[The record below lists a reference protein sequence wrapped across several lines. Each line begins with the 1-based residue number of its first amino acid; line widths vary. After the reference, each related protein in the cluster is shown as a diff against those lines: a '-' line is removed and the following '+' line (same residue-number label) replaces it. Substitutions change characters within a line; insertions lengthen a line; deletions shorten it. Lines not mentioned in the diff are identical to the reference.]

1 MSAAPPLGS
10 HRVTP
15 PAVHRRS
22 AALRAWWAS
31 LRADALDAWMSPMV
45 RKGTMGAMAITVGS
59 FTPAFLPTDSH
70 VLDVLGMP
78 WMASL
83 PWRIVATALVLVGV
97 ALLLEAWL
105 RLRPRSGSAPLPA
118 VIWALWSLPLLV
130 APPLFSRDAYSY
142 AAQGHM
148 VEMSWDPYSVGPFY
162 SPGSF
167 MDQVD
172 PMWLFT
178 PAPYGPLALQA
189 QHLVVT
195 ATGGHAFLAAIGMRV
210 WGLLAV
216 AIIAYAL
223 PRLAENVGVSR
234 NHAIWLG
241 VLNPLVILHLVGG
254 AHNDAIMIA
263 LSCLA
268 LLLAS
273 QGRLG
278 WAVVAVAAAA
288 GFKQTGVLTLIGVAG
303 LALQFRHP
311 LGTSQR
317 VYLATVARSGVAA
330 FVVFAG
336 LTQLSGL
343 GWGWVPNLSVPVSL
357 RSMLSPPTFVGSVL
371 EGVLT
376 VFGLPEQWRSIP
388 LHAMQGL
395 GVLVAVAAIV
405 YLTWRYGRTKPMVA
419 VTGAYI
425 ALCLGSPVIHPWYT
439 LWGLVLLG
447 ATRARPRVVTVAVW
461 VTIFLLGYS
470 AMDAAVSSGL
480 LAMGL
485 TAVAIV
491 AWRWRRALHSGAFTA
506 ADARTSKERADHPH
520 TPLHLDRPIL
530 RVQ

>member
-1 MSAAPPLGS
+1 M
-10 HRVTP
+10 VQ
-15 PAVHRRS
+15 RRGT
-22 AALRAWWAS
+22 ALLAWWAGV
-31 LRADALDAWMSPMV
+31 RADALDAWMSPMV
-45 RKGTMGAMAITVGS
+45 RKGSLGAMAITIGS

-83 PWRIVATALVLVGV
+83 PWRIVATGLVLLGV

-105 RLRPRSGSAPLPA
+105 RLRPRSSNAPLPA
-118 VIWALWSLPLLV
+118 VISALWSLPLLI

-142 AAQGHM
+142 AAQGHI

-216 AIIAYAL
+216 ALIAYAL
-223 PRLAENVGVSR
+223 PRLAENVGMNR
-234 NHAIWLG
+234 NHAVWLG

-263 LSCLA
+263 LSCVA

-273 QGRLG
+273 QGRVA

-288 GFKQTGVLTLIGVAG
+288 GFKQTGVLTLIGVTG
-303 LALQFRHP
+303 LALQFRQP

-317 VYLATVARSGVAA
+317 VYLTTLLRSGVAA
-330 FVVFAG
+330 FAVFAA

-376 VFGLPEQWRSIP
+376 VLGVPEQWRTIP

-395 GVLVAVAAIV
+395 GVVVAIAAIG
-405 YLTWRYGRTKPMVA
+405 YLTWRYGRTRPMVA
-419 VTGAYI
+419 VAGSFI

-439 LWGLVLLG
+439 LWGMVLLG
-447 ATRARPRVVTVAVW
+447 ATRVRPRMVTMAVW
-461 VTIFLLGYS
+461 VTVFLLGYS

-480 LAMGL
+480 MAMGL
-485 TAVAIV
+485 TAVTIAV
-491 AWRWRRALHSGAFTA
+491 WRWRRALRSGSFTA
-506 ADARTSKERADHPH
+506 ADARTSKRLTDHPH
-520 TPLHLDRPIL
+520 TPLHLERPIL

>member
-118 VIWALWSLPLLV
+118 VIWALWSLPLLI

-148 VEMSWDPYSVGPFY
+148 VEMSWDPYSVGPFF

-317 VYLATVARSGVAA
+317 VYLTTVARSGVAA

-405 YLTWRYGRTKPMVA
+405 YLAWRYGRTKPMVA

>member
-148 VEMSWDPYSVGPFY
+148 VEMSWDPYSVGPFF

>member
-1 MSAAPPLGS
+1 M
-10 HRVTP
+10 VQ
-15 PAVHRRS
+15 RRGT
-22 AALRAWWAS
+22 ALLAWWAGV
-31 LRADALDAWMSPMV
+31 RADALDAWMSPMV
-45 RKGTMGAMAITVGS
+45 RKGSLGAMAITIGS

-83 PWRIVATALVLVGV
+83 PWRIVATGLVLLGV

-105 RLRPRSGSAPLPA
+105 RLRPRSSSAPLPA
-118 VIWALWSLPLLV
+118 VISALWSLPLLI

-142 AAQGHM
+142 AAQGHI

-216 AIIAYAL
+216 ALIAYAL
-223 PRLAENVGVSR
+223 PRLAENVGMNR
-234 NHAIWLG
+234 NHAVWLG

-263 LSCLA
+263 LSCVA

-273 QGRLG
+273 QGRLA

-288 GFKQTGVLTLIGVAG
+288 GFKQTGVLTLIGVTG
-303 LALQFRHP
+303 LALQFRQP

-317 VYLATVARSGVAA
+317 VYLTTLLRSGVAA
-330 FVVFAG
+330 FAVFAA

-376 VFGLPEQWRSIP
+376 VLGVPEQWRTIP

-395 GVLVAVAAIV
+395 GVVVAIAAIG
-405 YLTWRYGRTKPMVA
+405 YLTWRYGRTRPMVA
-419 VTGAYI
+419 VAGSFI
-425 ALCLGSPVIHPWYT
+425 ALCLGSPPSPPRSP
-439 LWGLVLLG
+439 LWGLVRLG
-447 ATRARPRVVTVAVW
+447 APRGRPRMVTMAVW
-461 VTIFLLGYS
+461 VTVFLLGYS

-480 LAMGL
+480 MAMGL
-485 TAVAIV
+485 TAVTIAV
-491 AWRWRRALHSGAFTA
+491 WRWRRALRSGSFTA
-506 ADARTSKERADHPH
+506 ADARTSKRLTDHPH
-520 TPLHLDRPIL
+520 TPLHLERPIL

>member
-31 LRADALDAWMSPMV
+31 IRADALDAWMSPMV

-148 VEMSWDPYSVGPFY
+148 VEMSWDPYSVGPFF

-506 ADARTSKERADHPH
+506 ADARTSKERTDHPH

>member
-1 MSAAPPLGS
+1 MSAARPLGS
-10 HRVTP
+10 HPVTSP
-15 PAVHRRS
+15 MVQRRGT
-22 AALRAWWAS
+22 ALLAWWAGV
-31 LRADALDAWMSPMV
+31 RADALDAWMSPMV
-45 RKGTMGAMAITVGS
+45 RKGSLGAMAITIGS

-83 PWRIVATALVLVGV
+83 PWRIVATGLVLLGV

-105 RLRPRSGSAPLPA
+105 RLRPRSSSAPLPA
-118 VIWALWSLPLLV
+118 VISALWSLPLLI

-142 AAQGHM
+142 AAQGHI

-216 AIIAYAL
+216 ALIAYAL
-223 PRLAENVGVSR
+223 PRLAENVGMNR
-234 NHAIWLG
+234 NHAVWLG

-263 LSCLA
+263 LSCVA

-273 QGRLG
+273 QGRLA

-288 GFKQTGVLTLIGVAG
+288 GFKQTGVLTLIGVTG
-303 LALQFRHP
+303 LALQFRQP

-317 VYLATVARSGVAA
+317 VYLTTLLRSGVAA
-330 FVVFAG
+330 FAVFAA

-376 VFGLPEQWRSIP
+376 VLGVPEQWRTIP

-395 GVLVAVAAIV
+395 GVVVAIAAIG
-405 YLTWRYGRTKPMVA
+405 YLTWRYGRTRPMVA
-419 VTGAYI
+419 VAGSFI

-439 LWGLVLLG
+439 LWGMVLLG
-447 ATRARPRVVTVAVW
+447 ATRVRPRMVTMAVW
-461 VTIFLLGYS
+461 VTVFLLGYS

-480 LAMGL
+480 MAMGL
-485 TAVAIV
+485 TAVTIAV
-491 AWRWRRALHSGAFTA
+491 WRWRRALRSGSFTA
-506 ADARTSKERADHPH
+506 ADARTSKRLTDHPH
-520 TPLHLDRPIL
+520 TPLHLERPIL

>member
-1 MSAAPPLGS
+1 MSAARPLGS
-10 HRVTP
+10 HPVTSP
-15 PAVHRRS
+15 MVQRRGT
-22 AALRAWWAS
+22 ALLAWWAGV
-31 LRADALDAWMSPMV
+31 RADALDAWMSPMV
-45 RKGTMGAMAITVGS
+45 RKGSLGAMAITIGS

-83 PWRIVATALVLVGV
+83 PWRIVATGLVLLGV

-105 RLRPRSGSAPLPA
+105 RLRPRSSSAPLPA
-118 VIWALWSLPLLV
+118 VISALWSLPLLI

-142 AAQGHM
+142 AAQGHI

-216 AIIAYAL
+216 ALIAYAL
-223 PRLAENVGVSR
+223 PRLAENVGMNR
-234 NHAIWLG
+234 NHAVWLG

-263 LSCLA
+263 LSCVA

-273 QGRLG
+273 QGRLA

-288 GFKQTGVLTLIGVAG
+288 GFKQTGVLTLIGVTG
-303 LALQFRHP
+303 LALQFRQP

-317 VYLATVARSGVAA
+317 VYLTTLLRSGVAA
-330 FVVFAG
+330 FAVFAA

-357 RSMLSPPTFVGSVL
+357 RSMLSPPTFIGSVL

-376 VFGLPEQWRSIP
+376 VLGVPEQWRAIP

-395 GVLVAVAAIV
+395 GVVVAIAAIG
-405 YLTWRYGRTKPMVA
+405 YLTWRYGRTRPMVA
-419 VTGAYI
+419 VAGSFI

-439 LWGLVLLG
+439 LWGMVLLG
-447 ATRARPRVVTVAVW
+447 ATRVRPRMVTMAVW
-461 VTIFLLGYS
+461 VTVFLLGYS

-480 LAMGL
+480 MAMGL
-485 TAVAIV
+485 TAVTIAV
-491 AWRWRRALHSGAFTA
+491 WRWRRALRSGSFTA
-506 ADARTSKERADHPH
+506 ADARTSKRLTDHPH